1 MVMTRAAMTGVSTHV
16 LRDLL
21 GHMITAMADR
31 YVRAVGDPVRDAR
44 QRVGNAMAD
53 MMNVD
58 AGAGSQMSNGA

>member
-1 MVMTRAAMTGVSTHV
+1 MIMMRAAMTGVSTHV
-16 LRDLL
+16 LRYLL

-31 YVRAVGDPVRDAR
+31 YARGVGNPVRDAR

-58 AGAGSQMSNGA
+58 AAVSSQMSNGA